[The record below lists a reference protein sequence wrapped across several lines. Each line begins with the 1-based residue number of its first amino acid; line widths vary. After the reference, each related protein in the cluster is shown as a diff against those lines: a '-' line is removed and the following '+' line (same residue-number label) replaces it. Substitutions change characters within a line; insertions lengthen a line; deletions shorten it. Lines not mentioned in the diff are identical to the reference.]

1 VQGEIGPVKLIVGL
15 GNPGREYAGTRHNVG
30 FEVVTLLSRRHNIPL
45 GERGFRALY
54 GRGTIAGQPVC
65 LFLPMT
71 YMNLS
76 GEAVGAVS
84 RFYRIP
90 PEEMIVIL
98 DDVNLPVGQIRLRT
112 QGSSGG
118 QKGLESILQQLGTE
132 AVPRVRV
139 GIGRPSNGDVVS
151 YVLSRFKKEEEP
163 LIQEAIERAAD
174 AVEDVLREGW
184 NVAMSRYNRP
194 RVTPEARS

>member
-1 VQGEIGPVKLIVGL
+1 MRLIVGL

-30 FEVVTLLSRRHNIPL
+30 FEVVTLLSKRHGIPL
-45 GERGFRALY
+45 SERGFRALY
-54 GRGTIAGQPVC
+54 GRGVIEGEPVC

-76 GEAVGAVS
+76 GEAVGAIS

-90 PEEMIVIL
+90 PEDMIVIL
-98 DDVNLPVGQIRLRT
+98 DDVNLPLGQIRLRA

-118 QKGLESILQQLGTE
+118 QKGLESILQHLGTE

-139 GIGRPSNGDVVS
+139 GIGRPSDGDVVS
-151 YVLSRFKKEEEP
+151 YVLSRFKREEEP
-163 LIQEAIERAAD
+163 LVQEATMRAAD
-174 AVEDVLREGW
+174 AVEYVLKEGW
-184 NVAMSRYNRP
+184 NKAMSRFNRP
-194 RVTPEARS
+194 QVTPETRS

>member
-1 VQGEIGPVKLIVGL
+1 MKLIVGL
-15 GNPGREYAGTRHNVG
+15 GNPGQEYAGTRHNVG
-30 FEVVTLLSRRHNIPL
+30 FAVVTLLSRRHGIPL
-45 GERGFRALY
+45 SERGFRALY

-90 PEEMIVIL
+90 PEEMIVVL

-132 AVPRVRV
+132 SVPRVRV
-139 GIGRPSNGDVVS
+139 GIGRPANGDVVS
-151 YVLSRFKKEEEP
+151 YVLSRFRKEEEP

-174 AVEDVLREGW
+174 AVEDVLKEGW